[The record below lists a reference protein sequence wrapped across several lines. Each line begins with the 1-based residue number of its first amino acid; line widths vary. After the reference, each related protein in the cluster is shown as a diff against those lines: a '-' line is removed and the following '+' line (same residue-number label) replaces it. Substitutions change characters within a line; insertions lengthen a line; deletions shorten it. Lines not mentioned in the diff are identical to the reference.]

1 MNIVY
6 TYFSDG
12 IRNLDCGFC
21 EIALFLECAKKSLRS
36 ALKQEGVD
44 KVLIYTDDFGK
55 KFLSE
60 KIDFGYVF
68 NGIEDKKDKLK
79 FVVVDYSEYDYDKR
93 FWNFPKLV
101 TYKLQDSPFIHIDFD
116 VVLGENFLTDIDS
129 TCDIYTEKIRT
140 IDRAK
145 LDFLGDFD
153 ENDGIDEIICSG
165 LLGGNERSLDLFKRN
180 FNDAEKYCK
189 SVVHEKV
196 SFDMLWGIEEYNF
209 TKYAFAENCRIF
221 EIGKNSYVH
230 FQGRNKIERYKDIIK
245 NLEV

>member
-44 KVLIYTDDFGK
+44 KVLIYTDKFGK
-55 KFLSE
+55 KFLSG

-68 NGIEDKKDKLK
+68 NGIEDKKEKLD
-79 FVVVDYSEYDYDKR
+79 FVIVDYSAYDYDKM
-93 FWNFPKLV
+93 FWNFPKLI
-101 TYKLQDSPFIHIDFD
+101 TYQRQNSPFIHIDFD
-116 VVLGENFLTDIDS
+116 VVLGENFLNDIDS

-140 IDRAK
+140 IDRTK

-153 ENDGIDEIICSG
+153 KNEGIDEIICSG
-165 LLGGNERSLDLFKRN
+165 LLGGNEKAVELFKKN
-180 FNDAEKYCK
+180 FRIAEKYCK
-189 SVVHEKV
+189 SGVHEKV
-196 SFDMLWGIEEYNF
+196 TFDMLWGIEEYNF
-209 TKYAFAENCRIF
+209 TKYAFAKSCRIF
-221 EIGKNSYVH
+221 ELGKNSYVH

-245 NLEV
+245 NLVV